1 MRILMFGWEFPPHI
15 SGGLGTA
22 CYGLTRGLS
31 QIGDNEIIFVV
42 PRSWGD
48 EPVQNAELI
57 GANKVPVAREWVDLA
72 DDSQHTQMIGIRSDI
87 LPYMSPEQFWRL
99 KNKHFDDNPHFVEIT
114 SNGTIDF
121 SGTYGPSLYRE
132 IRNYAL
138 VAEEIAVENEFDV
151 IHAHDWMTFPA
162 GIAAK
167 KVSGKP
173 LVVHIHA
180 TDYDRTG
187 GDAGTLIYSVEREGM
202 EAADKIITVSNQTR
216 KTVVEKYDISPDK
229 VVTVYNAVDPMP
241 LRKDIPVKRIS
252 GVKTVAFLGRI
263 TIQKGPEYY
272 VEAANMVLK
281 RLPNTRFVMAGS
293 GDMMNDIIEHTA
305 RLGITD
311 KFHFTGFLKNEEVYQ
326 LLDIS
331 DVFVMPSVSEPFG
344 IVPLEAMLAGVPV
357 IISKQSGV
365 SEIVK
370 YAFKTDFWDTYA
382 MADAIYGLLKYP
394 VLAGMFS
401 KHGAIEAGNLQWKKS
416 AGIIS
421 NIYYELT
428 GQTTP
433 EVLNVNGN
441 F

>member
-1 MRILMFGWEFPPHI
+1 MFGWEFPPHI

-22 CYGLTRGLS
+22 CYGLTKGLS
-31 QIGDNEIIFVV
+31 QIGNNEIIFVV

-48 EPVQNAELI
+48 EPAQNAELI
-57 GANKVPVAREWVDLA
+57 GANKVPVAHEWIGPSDASLYA
-72 DDSQHTQMIGIRSDI
+72 EMIGVRSDI
-87 LPYMSPEQFWRL
+87 IPYTSPEQFWKL
-99 KNKHFDDNPHFVEIT
+99 KNKHYDNNPHFVEVT
-114 SNGTIDF
+114 NNGTIDF

-138 VAEEIAVENEFDV
+138 VAEEIAVEKKFDV

-173 LVVHIHA
+173 LVVHVHA
-180 TDYDRTG
+180 TDFDRTG
-187 GDAGTLIYSVEREGM
+187 GDAGTLVYSIERHGM
-202 EAADKIITVSNQTR
+202 ESADKVITVSNFTR
-216 KTVVEKYDISPDK
+216 KTVIEKYDIPPEK
-229 VVTVYNAVDPMP
+229 VTTVYNAVEP
-241 LRKDIPVKRIS
+241 LPERKNSMIKKIP

-263 TIQKGPEYY
+263 TIQKGPEYF

-281 RLPNTRFVMAGS
+281 RLPGTRFVMAGS
-293 GDMMNDIIEHTA
+293 GDMMNSIIEHAA

-311 KFHFTGFLKNEEVYQ
+311 RFHFAGFLNSDEVHQ
-326 LLDIS
+326 LLGVI

-365 SEIVK
+365 AEIVN
-370 YAFKTDFWDTYA
+370 YAFKADFWDTFA
-382 MADAIYGLLKYP
+382 VADAIYGLLKYP
-394 VLAGMFS
+394 ALAKMFS

-416 AGIIS
+416 AGLIS
-421 NIYYELT
+421 NIYFGLVGHSEPI
-428 GQTTP
+428 P
-433 EVLNVNGN
+433 EAVNKIL
-441 F
+441 

>member
-22 CYGLTRGLS
+22 CFGLTKGLS
-31 QIGDNEIIFVV
+31 QIGNNEVIFVV

-57 GANKVPVAREWVDLA
+57 GANLIPVAREWVDLSET
-72 DDSQHTQMIGIRSDI
+72 SQHTAMIGIRSDI
-87 LPYMSPEQFWRL
+87 IPYMSPEQFWKL
-99 KNKHFDDNPHFVEIT
+99 KNKHYDNSPHFVEVT
-114 SNGTIDF
+114 NDGTIDF
-121 SGTYGPSLYRE
+121 SGTYGSSLYRE

-138 VAEEIAVENEFDV
+138 VAEEIAVEKEFDV

-180 TDYDRTG
+180 TDFDRTG
-187 GDAGTLIYSVEREGM
+187 GDAGTLVYSIERQGM
-202 EAADKIITVSNQTR
+202 ELADKVITVSNLTR
-216 KTVVEKYDISPDK
+216 KTVVEKYGIPPEK
-229 VVTVYNAVDPMP
+229 VVTVYNAVEP
-241 LRKDIPVKRIS
+241 LPERKNTMIKRVP
-252 GVKTVAFLGRI
+252 GMKTVAFLGRI
-263 TIQKGPEYY
+263 TVQKGPEYF
-272 VEAANMVLK
+272 VEAAKMVLK
-281 RLPNTRFVMAGS
+281 RLPDARFVMAGS
-293 GDMMNDIIEHTA
+293 GDMMNDIIEHAA

-311 KFHFTGFLKNEEVYQ
+311 RFHFAGFLNNEEVHQ
-326 LLDIS
+326 LLDVS

-365 SEIVK
+365 AEIVN

-394 VLAGMFS
+394 ALAKMFS

-421 NIYYELT
+421 NIYFDLVGQSEPDYEA
-428 GQTTP
+428 
-433 EVLNVNGN
+433 VNINV
-441 F
+441 